1 MWLSDWTTK
10 AISEIKDEGPNNIT
24 KDVCIIL
31 IAQEILKILKAVDKD
46 QIYVKQIYLSPEV
59 IQIKAMLQLAKKKKK
74 KKERKETK
82 KTAKVPDA
90 YQSASISMLII

>member
-1 MWLSDWTTK
+1 M
-10 AISEIKDEGPNNIT
+10 
-24 KDVCIIL
+24 
-31 IAQEILKILKAVDKD
+31 
-46 QIYVKQIYLSPEV
+46 
-59 IQIKAMLQLAKKKKK
+59 IQIEAMLQLAKKKER